1 MIKEIISQEVIEE
14 FLNGSDPEKYIV
26 GIEYEYKTNTIYKI
40 IQDPEK
46 GKIIRKDTL
55 TPFLWVS
62 DISDLNF
69 YGKNKSRQRSK
80 MVEYGIKIEKLD
92 IIKNSESVGVEFS
105 KSKI

>member
-46 GKIIRKDTL
+46 GKIIRL
-55 TPFLWVS
+55 INEIV
-62 DISDLNF
+62 
-69 YGKNKSRQRSK
+69 KSVANTK
-80 MVEYGIKIEKLD
+80 FPTKV
-92 IIKNSESVGVEFS
+92 
-105 KSKI
+105 

>member
-55 TPFLWVS
+55 TPFLWVN
-62 DISDLNF
+62 DISSLNF
-69 YGKNKSRQRSK
+69 YGRDKARQRKK
-80 MVEYGIKIEKLD
+80 MIE
-92 IIKNSESVGVEFS
+92 
-105 KSKI
+105 